1 MMKGRVIYQG
11 KKKAVFVQMDKNF
24 QICDLRDFNKKKPF
38 EQRIGSR
45 VYPDLLNTFRGRPL
59 YTAWPSLIEAINQKT
74 KEEEEEN
81 NEE

>member
-1 MMKGRVIYQG
+1 MRKGKVIYQD

-24 QICDLRDFNKKKPF
+24 QICDLLDFDKKKPF

-59 YTAWPSLIEAINQKT
+59 YTAWPGLIEAIKAKGASLIQQ
-74 KEEEEEN
+74 EQS
-81 NEE
+81 

>member
-1 MMKGRVIYQG
+1 MRKGKVIYQD

-24 QICDLRDFNKKKPF
+24 QICDLLDFDKKKPF

-59 YTAWPSLIEAINQKT
+59 YTAWPDLIEAIKAKGASLIQQ
-74 KEEEEEN
+74 EQS
-81 NEE
+81 